1 MKNQQW
7 TTSDIPSLHGKIAL
21 VTGANSGL
29 GYYASRALAHKGA
42 HVIMASRSKERAQSA
57 LNQISNEIP
66 KASIEFMVLDLSSM
80 SSIHAFAGE
89 VQQKFTQLDIL
100 INNAGVMG
108 IPRRTTADGFEMQFG
123 TNHLGHF
130 ALTGLMLNTLQSA
143 PAGRVVNVSSM
154 LHRSGKMNFDD
165 LMGEKLYDP
174 WGAYAQSKLA
184 NLLFSYELQRRLS
197 AKKSAVISI
206 AAHPGYASTNLQLVS
221 AEMKGSKMER
231 GLMQLANTLFAQ
243 PAEQG
248 ALPELFAATAP
259 YAQAGSFIGPD
270 GWGGSRGFP
279 VAVQSSERSYDL
291 DSAQKL
297 WQVSE
302 ELTGVSF
309 SL

>member
-1 MKNQQW
+1 
-7 TTSDIPSLHGKIAL
+7 
-21 VTGANSGL
+21 
-29 GYYASRALAHKGA
+29 
-42 HVIMASRSKERAQSA
+42 
-57 LNQISNEIP
+57 
-66 KASIEFMVLDLSSM
+66 
-80 SSIHAFAGE
+80 
-89 VQQKFTQLDIL
+89 
-100 INNAGVMG
+100 
-108 IPRRTTADGFEMQFG
+108 
-123 TNHLGHF
+123 
-130 ALTGLMLNTLQSA
+130 
-143 PAGRVVNVSSM
+143 
-154 LHRSGKMNFDD
+154 
-165 LMGEKLYDP
+165 
-174 WGAYAQSKLA
+174 
-184 NLLFSYELQRRLS
+184 
-197 AKKSAVISI
+197 
-206 AAHPGYASTNLQLVS
+206 
-221 AEMKGSKMER
+221 MKGSKMER